1 MENEITE
8 NTVDTNV
15 TTENNVNNTVDENLA
30 VDDIAVALDYYDRY
44 YTEMLNKTDN
54 MISKQEIIIN
64 NQYEQQEANKQ
75 FQKTF
80 GVIVFLIGL
89 FFIYFYMR
97 NMLKRN

>member
-80 GVIVFLIGL
+80 DVIVFLIGL